1 MQETTVSF
9 LQTAFQTTRG
19 ARTANSKSGAY
30 QWFGVCSRLGASV
43 GTLSSGLVVR
53 LPRASVR
60 ARSSRATQIPWRVV
74 TRDVTTLALRQPPP
88 STERLDLGYS
98 RGLRY
103 HDVRRRFRPYIVLVE
118 SDSTARLPS
127 FVRPRD
133 QGHRCGPFPARF
145 HFGKRYQL

>member
-19 ARTANSKSGAY
+19 ARTAIRMGAY

-88 STERLDLGYS
+88 STESG
-98 RGLRY
+98 
-103 HDVRRRFRPYIVLVE
+103 VP
-118 SDSTARLPS
+118 
-127 FVRPRD
+127 
-133 QGHRCGPFPARF
+133 
-145 HFGKRYQL
+145 KRSEIS